1 MSLAA
6 YAAQW
11 LEMQTSD
18 ESTREAQA
26 RRLRVHILPDLGAT
40 PLAALRATQV
50 QSWLRSKQI
59 TLAPSTVRVVFGT
72 LSAVMASA
80 VDDDRIA
87 KNPCQ
92 AGSVR
97 LPKRELKRIVPWSAS
112 QVALLH
118 EALPDRYQAALI
130 IAAGLGLRQ
139 GEVFGLA
146 VNDIDFL
153 GGVVHVRRQV
163 KIVGS
168 RLVFALPKGHKTR
181 SVPLSSYVAREL
193 AKHLVLFPPTEAA
206 LPWDTKSG
214 ELVRAKL
221 VLTSR
226 EHRPLNRNYVNG
238 AIWKPALRASGLP
251 DTREN
256 GMHAA
261 RHFFASTL
269 LDGGTNVRAL
279 SEYLG
284 HSDPGFTL
292 RTYTHLMPASEDRT
306 KRAVDGMFERLENAV
321 NGSQCVPD
329 VSQQG
334 S

>member
-1 MSLAA
+1 MASVERREPRRAGSKAVYRVRFRDPAGAQRSRSFARKSDAERFAAGVETDKARGSYIDASLGRMSLAA

-92 AGSVR
+92 AGAVR

-139 GEVFGLA
+139 
-146 VNDIDFL
+146 
-153 GGVVHVRRQV
+153 
-163 KIVGS
+163 S
-168 RLVFALPKGHKTR
+168 
-181 SVPLSSYVAREL
+181 EL
-193 AKHLVLFPPTEAA
+193 
-206 LPWDTKSG
+206 
-214 ELVRAKL
+214 
-221 VLTSR
+221 
-226 EHRPLNRNYVNG
+226 
-238 AIWKPALRASGLP
+238 
-251 DTREN
+251 
-256 GMHAA
+256 
-261 RHFFASTL
+261 
-269 LDGGTNVRAL
+269 
-279 SEYLG
+279 
-284 HSDPGFTL
+284 
-292 RTYTHLMPASEDRT
+292 
-306 KRAVDGMFERLENAV
+306 
-321 NGSQCVPD
+321 
-329 VSQQG
+329 
-334 S
+334 